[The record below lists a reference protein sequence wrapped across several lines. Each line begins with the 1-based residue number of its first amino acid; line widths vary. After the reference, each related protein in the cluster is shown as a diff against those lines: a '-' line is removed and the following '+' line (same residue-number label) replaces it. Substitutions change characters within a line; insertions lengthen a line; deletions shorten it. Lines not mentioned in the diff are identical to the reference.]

1 MKNELTLV
9 KSTEFGKVQCDFY
22 GDGKE
27 PWMTRNQVGTALEYS
42 NPGTAIKNIH
52 NRYKARLDKYS
63 RVAQIEPPSGGGI
76 QNVTLYN
83 RKGVM
88 EICRHSDQPKADAF
102 MDFCWDTMDRL
113 MSGKTK
119 IVGMTDYQQ
128 MMADTRLRNARIQSA
143 RILTKLAENY
153 KGTTYEQVLN
163 AHATHELT
171 GEYLLPLP
179 KLEAKTFSAK
189 EIGEAAGITAHMVGI
204 LTNRHGL
211 KTEQYGEWF
220 KDKAKGCEKEVSS
233 FRYYESVV
241 PVLRE
246 LIAAKANA

>member
-9 KSTEFGKVQCDFY
+9 KSSEFGEVQCDFY

-27 PWMTRNQVGTALEYS
+27 PWMTREQIGAALEYS
-42 NPGTAIKNIH
+42 DPIRAISKLH
-52 NRYKARLDKYS
+52 TRKKARLDKYS
-63 RVAQIEPPSGGGI
+63 AVVKLTTTDGKTY
-76 QNVTLYN
+76 NTTVYN